1 MRRQDDSRPLDPGS
15 LREKIVFRR
24 AVKTQDDI
32 GQDITTWTD
41 LITMW
46 MEVRAMQGR
55 ELEIARQTWPEAQFK
70 LRGWYP
76 SVVIHREDRALWGER
91 VLDILDAEDPG
102 GRRREIAMVAREFTK

>member
-1 MRRQDDSRPLDPGS
+1 MQRQDGSRPLDPGS
-15 LREKIVFRR
+15 LREQIVFQR

-32 GQDITTWTD
+32 GQDVITWTD
-41 LITMW
+41 LLTMK

-55 ELEIARQTWPEAQFK
+55 ELESARQVWPEAQFK

-76 SVVIHREDRALWGER
+76 PTTIRREDRGLWGER

-102 GRRREIAMVAREFTK
+102 GRRREIMMVARELTK